1 MTCRAKILSLLVIAA
16 LAWTTSAIDAWADD
30 TGAHNAHQRAVP
42 VSATP
47 NERPV
52 GCHTHGRASIPVPRD
67 GDSPARVPSNY
78 KCCMTGHDAAIVQSL
93 HSQGPSADGSWLAPQ
108 VQLAPAA
115 AAVGPAQASTI
126 LCADPPN
133 ITALR
138 I

>member
-1 MTCRAKILSLLVIAA
+1 MKCPAKILSLVVIAA
-16 LAWTTSAIDAWADD
+16 LAWTTSAINAWAD
-30 TGAHNAHQRAVP
+30 NARTYYNHAA
-42 VSATP
+42 SATP
-47 NERPV
+47 NERPA
-52 GCHTHGRASIPVPRD
+52 GCHTHSRAGIPVPRD

-93 HSQGPSADGSWLAPQ
+93 HSQGPSAHGSQLEPE

-115 AAVGPAQASTI
+115 SSFTPAQASTI